1 MRPVVLAIFMAVFTA
16 SVRARAGAHLPA
28 DPGPPT
34 PEQLAAGQELADRL
48 RSAAPTENSQEHGKL
63 IIKANGVTTEIP
75 ITCEVILHGTNWE
88 TDYETEATAQRGPER
103 LVVIHSTNGPSQY
116 LFARAASPAA
126 PLPRLEPVPPSAA
139 SIPLAGS
146 DYALDDLGLEFL
158 HWPVQRQLHDE
169 GHLGQACYVLE
180 CSNPSGREIVRVKA
194 DIDKDSGGLLVAD
207 AYDAKGTV
215 VKEFSLGKSSFTKIN
230 GHWHLEK
237 MDIRN
242 KKTGSHTEIKF
253 DMIK

>member
-1 MRPVVLAIFMAVFTA
+1 MRRLVPAIFVAAAIA
-16 SVRARAGAHLPA
+16 SFRAWAGAHGPV

-34 PEQLAAGQELADRL
+34 PEQLAAGKELAERL
-48 RSAAPTENSQEHGKL
+48 RSAAPAENSQERGKL
-63 IIKANGVTTEIP
+63 IIKANGVTTEIR
-75 ITCEVILHGTNWE
+75 ITCEVILHGATWE
-88 TDYETEATAQRGPER
+88 TDYETGATAQRGPER
-103 LVVIHSTNGPSQY
+103 LVVIHSPNGPSQY
-116 LFARAASPAA
+116 LFARAASPSA
-126 PLPRLEPVPPSAA
+126 PLPKLEPVAPADA

-158 HWPVQRQLHDE
+158 HWPIQRQLHDE
-169 GHLGQACYVLE
+169 GHLGQPCYVLE
-180 CSNPSGREIVRVKA
+180 SSNPAGREIVRVKS

-215 VKEFSLGKSSFTKIN
+215 VKEFSLGRSSFTKVN

-253 DMIK
+253 DMVK